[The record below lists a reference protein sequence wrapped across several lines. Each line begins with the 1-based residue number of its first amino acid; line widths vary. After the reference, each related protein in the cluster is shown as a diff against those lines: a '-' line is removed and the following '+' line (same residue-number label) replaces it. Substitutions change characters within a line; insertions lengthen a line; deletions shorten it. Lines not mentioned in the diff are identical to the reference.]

1 MLRFLSTGRTRLVAG
16 VALAVALLAP
26 VGCGEG
32 GPKIV
37 PVSGIVTIDG
47 QPLTYGHIQVIPT
60 GWRPASSRIGSD
72 GRFMLTTT
80 VSGDG
85 CAVGTHPVV
94 ILAGESLSADAT
106 KWHAPKKY
114 ADSKA
119 SNLTI
124 TVTKPTE
131 DMKIELTWGGGKPFT
146 EKLEKEGG
154 TENQGF
160 NFTK

>member
-1 MLRFLSTGRTRLVAG
+1 MQRTLLGA
-16 VALAVALLAP
+16 ALAAALIGLA
-26 VGCGEG
+26 GCGGG

-37 PVSGIVTIDG
+37 PVSGVVTIDG
-47 QPLTYGHIQVIPT
+47 QPLTYGHIQVLPT

-94 ILAGESLSADAT
+94 ILAGESISPEAT

-114 ADSKA
+114 ADSA
-119 SNLTI
+119 TTNLT
-124 TVTKPTE
+124 VTISKAT
-131 DMKIELTWGGGKPFT
+131 DDLKIELKWGGGKPFT
-146 EKLEKEGG
+146 EKIEKEGG
-154 TENQGF
+154 TEIQGF
-160 NFTK
+160 KFNK